1 MDGVSLIA
9 RAGIYVGKMY
19 GRGKEEG
26 KKKKREKR
34 EKREKN
40 LEIYARRSREDR

>member
-26 KKKKREKR
+26 KKKKRKKK
-34 EKREKN
+34 KREKN

>member
-26 KKKKREKR
+26 KKKKEKK
-34 EKREKN
+34 EKTGEKPRN
-40 LEIYARRSREDR
+40 LRSSFKRG